1 MISMTGYSYREYQDE
16 RVNLALEL
24 KSYNNRYLDIIINA
38 PPFLS
43 PLEPTLRA
51 YLKSQI
57 IRGRVELSLRVK
69 ELEEDLQVHVD
80 QTAAKQYAAALRRL
94 SETAGLAEEP
104 RLSHF
109 LRLEGVLKP
118 VKNRDIEWFEKIVM
132 QELESAFKDFKQAR
146 ESEGKATE
154 KDIRSLLE
162 LLEGNLATIEAHSAK
177 LEEYIRNELTER
189 FKEMVGE
196 NYDENRI
203 LSETAV
209 MLMKYSVGEETVRMR
224 SHLEQFEN
232 YMQQAGGIGKKLDFI
247 CQEMHREIN
256 TIGSKSNII
265 AVNQAVV
272 EAKDALEK
280 IREQLRNV
288 E

>member
-16 RVNLALEL
+16 QVNLSLEL

-38 PPFLS
+38 PPFLT
-43 PLEPTLRA
+43 PLEPALRTFI
-51 YLKSQI
+51 KSKI
-57 IRGRVELSLRVK
+57 VRGRVELSLRVK
-69 ELEEDLQVHVD
+69 ELEEDLKVYID
-80 QTAAKQYAAALRRL
+80 QTAAKEYAAALRRL
-94 SETAGLAEEP
+94 SETVDLDEEP

-109 LRLEGVLKP
+109 LRLEGVIKP
-118 VKNRDIEWFEKIVM
+118 VKNRDLDWFEKLVM
-132 QELESAFKDFKQAR
+132 QEMEAATKEFMKTRA
-146 ESEGKATE
+146 SEGEATE
-154 KDIRSLLE
+154 KDVRMLLQT
-162 LLEGNLATIEAHSAK
+162 LEGNLATIEAHSAK
-177 LEEYIRNELTER
+177 LEEYIKSELTEKVR
-189 FKEMVGE
+189 EMVGE

-209 MLMKYSVGEETVRMR
+209 MLMKYSVGEETVRLR
-224 SHLEQFEN
+224 SHLEQFEK
-232 YMQQAGGIGKKLDFI
+232 YMHQTGGIGKKLDFI

-265 AVNQAVV
+265 AINQAVV

>member
-24 KSYNNRYLDIIINA
+24 KSYNNRYLDIVVNA

-43 PLEPTLRA
+43 PLEPAIRN
-51 YLKSQI
+51 YLKSRI
-57 IRGRVELSLRVK
+57 VRGRVEISLRVK
-69 ELEEDLQVHVD
+69 ELEEDLEVYID
-80 QTAAKQYAAALRRL
+80 QSAAKEYAAALRRL
-94 SETAGLAEEP
+94 AETVGLQEEP

-109 LRLEGVLKP
+109 LRLEGVIKP
-118 VKNRDIEWFEKIVM
+118 VKNRDLEWFEKLVL
-132 QELESAFKDFKQAR
+132 QELEAAASEFVRSRQTEG
-146 ESEGKATE
+146 ESTDA
-154 KDIRSLLE
+154 DVRALMQSLE
-162 LLEGNLATIEAHSAK
+162 AYLATIEAHSVK
-177 LEEYIRNELTER
+177 LEEYIRNQLTER
-189 FKEMVGE
+189 FKELVGE

-224 SHLEQFEN
+224 SHLDQFMN
-232 YMQQAGGIGKKLDFI
+232 YMQESGGVGKKLDFI

-265 AVNQAVV
+265 AINQAVV

>member
-16 RVNLALEL
+16 QVNLALEL
-24 KSYNNRYLDIIINA
+24 KSYNNRYLDILINA

-43 PLEPTLRA
+43 PLEPSMRS
-51 YLKSQI
+51 YIKSKI
-57 IRGRVELSLRVK
+57 VRGRVEISLRVK
-69 ELEEDLQVHVD
+69 ELEENLDVYID
-80 QTAAKQYAAALRRL
+80 QSAAKKYAAALRQL
-94 SETAGLAEEP
+94 SETVGLEEEP

-109 LRLEGVLKP
+109 LHLEGVVKP
-118 VKNRDIEWFEKIVM
+118 VKNRDLEWFEKLVM
-132 QELESAFKDFKQAR
+132 QELEAATAEFMKTRQ
-146 ESEGKATE
+146 SEGEATE
-154 KDIRSLLE
+154 RDVRMLLHT
-162 LLEGNLATIEAHSAK
+162 LEGSLATVEAHSAK
-177 LEEYIRNELTER
+177 LEEYIKNELTER
-189 FKEMVGE
+189 FREMVGE

-209 MLMKYSVGEETVRMR
+209 MLMKYSVGEETVRLR
-224 SHLEQFEN
+224 SHIEQFEQ
-232 YMQQAGGIGKKLDFI
+232 YVRQDGGVGKKLDFI

-256 TIGSKSNII
+256 TIGSKSNVI

>member
-24 KSYNNRYLDIIINA
+24 KSYNNRYLDIVVNA

-43 PLEPTLRA
+43 PLEPAIRN
-51 YLKSQI
+51 YLKTKI
-57 IRGRVELSLRVK
+57 VRGRVEISLRVK
-69 ELEEDLQVHVD
+69 ELEEDLEVYID
-80 QTAAKQYAAALRRL
+80 QSAATQYAAALRRL
-94 SETAGLAEEP
+94 AETVGLQEEP

-109 LRLEGVLKP
+109 LRLEGVIKP
-118 VKNRDIEWFEKIVM
+118 VKNRDLEWFEKLVL
-132 QELESAFKDFKQAR
+132 QELEEAATEFVRSRQT
-146 ESEGKATE
+146 EGKSTDA
-154 KDIRSLLE
+154 DIRALMQSLE
-162 LLEGNLATIEAHSAK
+162 ANLATIEAHSVK
-177 LEEYIRNELTER
+177 LEEHIQNQLTER
-189 FKEMVGE
+189 FKELVGE

-209 MLMKYSVGEETVRMR
+209 MLIKYSVGEETVRMR
-224 SHLEQFEN
+224 SHLDQFMS
-232 YMQQAGGIGKKLDFI
+232 YMQESGGVGKKLDFI

-265 AVNQAVV
+265 AINQAVV

>member
-1 MISMTGYSYREYQDE
+1 MISMTGYGYREYQDE

-24 KSYNNRYLDIIINA
+24 KSYNNRYLDIVVNA

-43 PLEPTLRA
+43 PLEPAIRN
-51 YLKSQI
+51 YLKSRI
-57 IRGRVELSLRVK
+57 VRGRVEISLRVK
-69 ELEEDLQVHVD
+69 ELEEDLEVYID
-80 QTAAKQYAAALRRL
+80 QSAAKEYAAALRRL
-94 SETAGLAEEP
+94 AETVGLQEEP

-109 LRLEGVLKP
+109 LRLEGVIKP
-118 VKNRDIEWFEKIVM
+118 VKNRDLEWFEKLVL
-132 QELESAFKDFKQAR
+132 QELEAAASEFVRSRQMEG
-146 ESEGKATE
+146 ESTDA
-154 KDIRSLLE
+154 DIRVLMQSLE
-162 LLEGNLATIEAHSAK
+162 ASLATIEAHSVK
-177 LEEYIRNELTER
+177 LEEYIRNQLTER
-189 FKEMVGE
+189 FKELVGE

-224 SHLEQFEN
+224 SHLDQFMN
-232 YMQQAGGIGKKLDFI
+232 YMQESGGVGKKLDFI

-265 AVNQAVV
+265 AINQAVV

>member
-24 KSYNNRYLDIIINA
+24 KSYNNRYLDIVVNA

-43 PLEPTLRA
+43 PLEPAMRN
-51 YLKSQI
+51 YLKSI
-57 IRGRVELSLRVK
+57 IVRGRVEISLRVK
-69 ELEEDLQVHVD
+69 ELEEDLEVHID
-80 QTAAKQYAAALRRL
+80 QSAATQYAAALRRL
-94 SETAGLAEEP
+94 AETVGLQEEP

-109 LRLEGVLKP
+109 LRLEGVIKP
-118 VKNRDIEWFEKIVM
+118 VKNRDLEWFEKVVL
-132 QELESAFKDFKQAR
+132 QELEEATADFVSSRQTEG
-146 ESEGKATE
+146 ESTDA
-154 KDIRSLLE
+154 DIRTHMQNLE
-162 LLEGNLATIEAHSAK
+162 ANLATIEAHSVK
-177 LEEYIRNELTER
+177 LEEYIRNQLTER
-189 FKEMVGE
+189 FKELVGE

-224 SHLEQFEN
+224 SHLEQFMN
-232 YMQQAGGIGKKLDFI
+232 YMQESGGIGKKLDFI

-265 AVNQAVV
+265 AINQAVV

>member
-1 MISMTGYSYREYQDE
+1 MISMTGYGYREYQDE

-24 KSYNNRYLDIIINA
+24 KSYNNRYLDIVVNA

-43 PLEPTLRA
+43 PLEPAIRN
-51 YLKSQI
+51 YLKSRI
-57 IRGRVELSLRVK
+57 VRGRVEISLRVK
-69 ELEEDLQVHVD
+69 ELEEDLEVYID
-80 QTAAKQYAAALRRL
+80 QSAAKEYAAALRRL
-94 SETAGLAEEP
+94 AETVGLQEEP

-109 LRLEGVLKP
+109 LRLEGVIKP
-118 VKNRDIEWFEKIVM
+118 VKNRDLEWFEKLVL
-132 QELESAFKDFKQAR
+132 QELEAAASEFVRSRQMEG
-146 ESEGKATE
+146 ESTDA
-154 KDIRSLLE
+154 DIRVLMQSLE
-162 LLEGNLATIEAHSAK
+162 ASLATIEAHSVK
-177 LEEYIRNELTER
+177 LEEYIRNQLTER
-189 FKEMVGE
+189 FKELVGE

-224 SHLEQFEN
+224 SHLDQFMN
-232 YMQQAGGIGKKLDFI
+232 YMRESGGVGKKLDFI

-265 AVNQAVV
+265 AINQAVV

>member
-24 KSYNNRYLDIIINA
+24 KSYNNRYLDIVVNA

-43 PLEPTLRA
+43 PLEPAIRN
-51 YLKSQI
+51 YLKTKI
-57 IRGRVELSLRVK
+57 VRGRVEISLRVK
-69 ELEEDLQVHVD
+69 ELEEDLEVYID
-80 QTAAKQYAAALRRL
+80 QSAATQYAAALRRL
-94 SETAGLAEEP
+94 AETVGLQEEP

-109 LRLEGVLKP
+109 LRLEGVIKP
-118 VKNRDIEWFEKIVM
+118 VKNRDLEWFEKLVL
-132 QELESAFKDFKQAR
+132 QELEAAASEFVRSRQTEG
-146 ESEGKATE
+146 ESTDA
-154 KDIRSLLE
+154 DVRALMQSLE
-162 LLEGNLATIEAHSAK
+162 AYLATIEAHSVK
-177 LEEYIRNELTER
+177 LEEYIRNQLTER
-189 FKEMVGE
+189 FKELVGE

-224 SHLEQFEN
+224 SHLDQFMN
-232 YMQQAGGIGKKLDFI
+232 YMQESGGVGKKLDFI

-265 AVNQAVV
+265 AINQAVV

>member
-24 KSYNNRYLDIIINA
+24 KSYNNRYLDIVINA

-43 PLEPTLRA
+43 PLEPALRN
-51 YLKSQI
+51 YLKSRI
-57 IRGRVELSLRVK
+57 VRGRVEISLRVK
-69 ELEEDLQVHVD
+69 ELEEDLEVYID
-80 QTAAKQYAAALRRL
+80 QSAAKEYAAALRRL
-94 SETAGLAEEP
+94 AETVGLQEEP

-109 LRLEGVLKP
+109 LRLEGVIKP
-118 VKNRDIEWFEKIVM
+118 VKNRDLEWFEKLVL
-132 QELESAFKDFKQAR
+132 QELEAAASEFVRSRQR
-146 ESEGKATE
+146 EGESTDA
-154 KDIRSLLE
+154 DIRALMQSLE
-162 LLEGNLATIEAHSAK
+162 ASLATIEAHSVK
-177 LEEYIRNELTER
+177 LEEYIQNQLTER
-189 FKEMVGE
+189 FKELVGE

-224 SHLEQFEN
+224 SHLDQFMN
-232 YMQQAGGIGKKLDFI
+232 YMQESGGVGKKLDFI

-265 AVNQAVV
+265 AINQAVV

>member
-1 MISMTGYSYREYQDE
+1 MTGYSYREYQDE

-24 KSYNNRYLDIIINA
+24 KSYNNRYLDIVINA

-43 PLEPTLRA
+43 PLEPALRN
-51 YLKSQI
+51 YLKSRI
-57 IRGRVELSLRVK
+57 VRGRVEISLRVK
-69 ELEEDLQVHVD
+69 ELEEDLEVYID
-80 QTAAKQYAAALRRL
+80 QSAAKEYAAALRRL
-94 SETAGLAEEP
+94 AETVGLQEEP

-109 LRLEGVLKP
+109 LRLEGVIKP
-118 VKNRDIEWFEKIVM
+118 VKNRDLEWFEKLVL
-132 QELESAFKDFKQAR
+132 QELEAAASEFVRSRQR
-146 ESEGKATE
+146 EGESTDA
-154 KDIRSLLE
+154 DIRALMQSLE
-162 LLEGNLATIEAHSAK
+162 ASLATIEAHSVK
-177 LEEYIRNELTER
+177 LEEYIQNQLTER
-189 FKEMVGE
+189 FKELVGE

-224 SHLEQFEN
+224 SHLDQFMN
-232 YMQQAGGIGKKLDFI
+232 YMQESGGVGKKLDFI

-265 AVNQAVV
+265 AINQAVV

>member
-24 KSYNNRYLDIIINA
+24 KSYNNRYLDIVVNA

-43 PLEPTLRA
+43 PLEPAIRN
-51 YLKSQI
+51 YLKSRI
-57 IRGRVELSLRVK
+57 VRGRVEISLRVK
-69 ELEEDLQVHVD
+69 ELEEDLEVYID
-80 QTAAKQYAAALRRL
+80 QSAATQYAAALRRL
-94 SETAGLAEEP
+94 AETVGLQEEP

-109 LRLEGVLKP
+109 LRLEGVIKP
-118 VKNRDIEWFEKIVM
+118 VKNRDLEWFEKLVL
-132 QELESAFKDFKQAR
+132 QELEEA
-146 ESEGKATE
+146 ATE
-154 KDIRSLLE
+154 FVRSRRTEGESTDADIRALMQNIE
-162 LLEGNLATIEAHSAK
+162 AGLATIEAHSVK
-177 LEEYIRNELTER
+177 LEEYIQNQLTER
-189 FKEMVGE
+189 FKELVGE

-224 SHLEQFEN
+224 SHLDQFMN
-232 YMQQAGGIGKKLDFI
+232 YMQESGGVGKKLDFI

-256 TIGSKSNII
+256 TIGSKSTII
-265 AVNQAVV
+265 AINQAVV
-272 EAKDALEK
+272 EAKDSLEK

>member
-43 PLEPTLRA
+43 PLEPTIRN
-51 YLKSQI
+51 YLKTKI

-69 ELEEDLQVHVD
+69 ELEEDLQVYVD
-80 QTAAKQYAAALRRL
+80 QTAAKEYAAALRRL
-94 SETAGLAEEP
+94 AETAGLEEEP

-132 QELESAFKDFKQAR
+132 RELETASIDFIQAR
-146 ESEGKATE
+146 ESEGAATE

-162 LLEGNLATIEAHSAK
+162 ILEGNLATIEAHSSK

-232 YMQQAGGIGKKLDFI
+232 YMQQSGGIGKKLDFI

>member
-24 KSYNNRYLDIIINA
+24 KSYNNRYLDIVVNA

-43 PLEPTLRA
+43 PLEPAIRN
-51 YLKSQI
+51 YLKSKI
-57 IRGRVELSLRVK
+57 VRGRVEISLRVK
-69 ELEEDLQVHVD
+69 ELEEDLEVYID
-80 QTAAKQYAAALRRL
+80 QRAATQYAAALRRL
-94 SETAGLAEEP
+94 AETVGLQEEP
-104 RLSHF
+104 RLNHF
-109 LRLEGVLKP
+109 LRLEGVIKP
-118 VKNRDIEWFEKIVM
+118 VKNRDLEWFEKLVL
-132 QELESAFKDFKQAR
+132 QELEAA
-146 ESEGKATE
+146 ATE
-154 KDIRSLLE
+154 FIRSRQTEGETTDADIRSLMQSLE
-162 LLEGNLATIEAHSAK
+162 ANLATIEAHSVK
-177 LEEYIRNELTER
+177 LEEYIRNQLTER
-189 FKEMVGE
+189 FKELVGD

-224 SHLEQFEN
+224 SHLEQFMN
-232 YMQQAGGIGKKLDFI
+232 YMQETGGIGKKLDFI

-256 TIGSKSNII
+256 TIGSKSSII
-265 AVNQAVV
+265 AINQAVV